1 MAFPWEA
8 LSSLKGR
15 LQGKAAL
22 VTGGSR
28 GIGRAISLAF
38 AKEGT
43 DVCVNYSKSKREA
56 NAVVDSIKALGRR
69 AIAVKANVAE
79 LSEVKA
85 MVRRTL
91 RAFKKIDILVN
102 NAGIIYR
109 GDVLSLDDDKVDEMF
124 DVNVKGIMNSTKEVA
139 RGMIE
144 KKSGKIVN
152 IASVAAFG
160 TSAGGTTHYS
170 VTKAAVVTLT
180 KRLALELGPHGI
192 NVNCIAPG
200 FIQTDQNM
208 AGRTPEEYAKVS
220 KDFSQRA
227 MLGRIGQP
235 EEIAAL
241 AVFLSSDESSFIT
254 AQTITADGGRLD
266 MLSRSA

>member
-1 MAFPWEA
+1 
-8 LSSLKGR
+8 LTGR
-15 LQGKAAL
+15 LEGKTAL

-43 DVCVNYSKSKREA
+43 DVCVNYFRSKGEA
-56 NAVVDSIKALGRR
+56 GSVVDSIRALGRR
-69 AIAVKANVAE
+69 AIAVKANVADADA
-79 LSEVKA
+79 VKT
-85 MVRRTL
+85 MVGATL
-91 RAFKKIDILVN
+91 KAFKKIDILVN
-102 NAGIIYR
+102 NAGVIYR
-109 GDVLSLDDDKVDEMF
+109 GGLLSLGDDKVDEMF
-124 DVNVKGIMNSTKEVA
+124 GVNVKGIMNCTKEVA

-144 KKSGKIVN
+144 NRSGKILN

-160 TSAGGTTHYS
+160 TSAGGTGHYS

-200 FIQTDQNM
+200 FVQTDLNM
-208 AGRTPEEYAKVS
+208 AGRTSEEYAKIS
-220 KDFSQRA
+220 KDFSQRT

-241 AVFLSSDESSFIT
+241 AVFLASEESSFIT

-266 MLSRSA
+266 MLSRSS